1 MRRLL
6 SFPPSMS
13 PQRSSRLLL
22 GLLLGTGLAAHAAA
36 PSEEEE
42 LSMAFGDKS
51 FVSIAT
57 GSRVPVARAPSIA
70 TVITAED
77 IQAMGATD
85 LDEVLETVPGLH
97 VARSTLALT
106 PMYTIRGIR
115 GSITNPQVLMLVNGM
130 PRTQVYA
137 GDRGINWGGQP
148 IENIARIE
156 VIRGPGSALYGADA
170 YAGVINIITKTA
182 ADIGGTRV
190 GGYGGSFDT
199 VGGWI
204 LHGGRWAGVDVA
216 GYLSFNSTEGARPTI
231 EADAQTGLDGIFAPL
246 GVPPVSLAPGPPNY
260 AHKILDAALDF
271 SLDAWRL
278 RTSYKHVTGL
288 GSGPG
293 VAQALDP
300 KGRSSSER
308 VDLDLS
314 WHDLS
319 DDKAWD
325 LTARANLSH
334 YVEVSHLFL
343 FPAGTNLG
351 KGRFEDGMIGAPA
364 KWERHL
370 RLEAT
375 AVYTGWA
382 QHRVRLGTGF
392 TIQDMYRNR
401 ESKNFNPDF
410 SPIGTGSLEDE
421 TDVTDTVPFTT
432 PHKRQVVHAY
442 VQDEWTLTP
451 DLSLT
456 AGLRH
461 DRYSDF
467 GGTTHPR
474 LALVWE
480 ATYDITAKLM
490 YGSAFRAP
498 SFTELYVINNPAA
511 VGNPDL
517 KPETL
522 HTLEAAVSWQA
533 ATRTRLGLNL
543 YRFRQSNIIRTDT
556 AITFQNQGQQDGHG
570 VELEAQWEPSRTW
583 RLTGGYAYQR
593 TVDSDTGHD
602 AGLAPRQHANLRADW
617 RPATDWLANV
627 QANWVADR
635 RREAQDTRPKVPDY
649 TTVDLNLRTEPGGGP
664 WAVALT
670 VRNLFNADAREP
682 STYGVPYVSLPFDI
696 PLAGRSVL
704 LQFSLRL

>member
-1 MRRLL
+1 MQHLL
-6 SFPPSMS
+6 SLRTTGPPTS
-13 PQRSSRLLL
+13 LLL
-22 GLLLGTGLAAHAAA
+22 GMCLGAHAAT
-36 PSEEEE
+36 PTEEQE

-70 TVITAED
+70 TVITAEE
-77 IQAMGATD
+77 ILASGATD

-97 VARSTLALT
+97 VARSTLAFT
-106 PMYTIRGIR
+106 PMYTVRGIR

-130 PRTQVYA
+130 PLTRVYA

-148 IENIARIE
+148 VENIARIE

-170 YAGVINIITKTA
+170 YAGVINLITKTV
-182 ADIGGTRV
+182 ADIGGTRL
-190 GGYGGSFDT
+190 GGYGGSFNT
-199 VGGWI
+199 AGGW
-204 LHGGRWAGVDVA
+204 LLRGSRWGAVDVA
-216 GYLSFNSTEGARPTI
+216 GYLSFSSTDGARPTV
-231 EADAQTGLDGIFAPL
+231 EADAQTGLDNIFAPF
-246 GVPPVSLAPGPPNY
+246 GVPPASLAPGPPNY
-260 AHKILDAALDF
+260 ARKILDGALDF
-271 SLDAWRL
+271 SRDAWRF
-278 RTSYKHVTGL
+278 RASYKHVTGL
-288 GSGPG
+288 GSGTG

-300 KGRSSSER
+300 NGRSSSER

-314 WHDLS
+314 WHDRVWN
-319 DDKAWD
+319 DAWD
-325 LTARANLSH
+325 MTARANLSH
-334 YVEVSHLFL
+334 YNEISHLFL

-351 KGRFEDGMIGAPA
+351 KGTFEDGMIGAPA

-375 AVYTGWA
+375 AVYTGIA
-382 QHRVRLGTGF
+382 QHRIRLGTGF
-392 TIQDMYRNR
+392 TVQDMYRNR
-401 ESKNFNPDF
+401 ETKNFNPDF
-410 SPIGTGSLEDE
+410 SPIGTGSLDDE
-421 TDVTDTVPFTT
+421 IDVTDTVPFTT
-432 PHKRQVVHAY
+432 PHKREVVHAY

-474 LALVWE
+474 VALVWE
-480 ATYDITAKLM
+480 AAYDVTAKLM

-511 VGNPDL
+511 IGNPDL

-522 HTLEAAVSWQA
+522 RTLEAAVSWQA
-533 ATRTRLGLNL
+533 AAHAHLGLNL

-570 VELEAQWEPSRTW
+570 LELEAQWEPSRSW
-583 RLTGGYAYQR
+583 RVAGGYGYQR

-602 AGLAPRQHANLRADW
+602 AGLAPRQHANLRTDW
-617 RPATDWLANV
+617 RPAADW
-627 QANWVADR
+627 QAQLQVNWVADR
-635 RREAQDTRPKVPDY
+635 RREANDTRPKVPDY

-664 WAVALT
+664 WALALT
-670 VRNLFNADAREP
+670 VRNLFDADAREP
-682 STYGVPYVSLPFDI
+682 SNHGVPYVSLPFDI
-696 PLAGRSVL
+696 PLPGRSVL
-704 LQFSLRL
+704 LQFSWRL